1 MFYGWL
7 DSEAATT
14 GIRLENGQE
23 SESKLQQLMDVLEVL
38 EPGYAS
44 QRDKHSS
51 FVADVTG
58 SKEQKAK
65 ADSAERKVNAAAA
78 YLAAKKK
85 NSKM

>member
-1 MFYGWL
+1 MFYNWL

-14 GIRLENGQE
+14 GIRLENGDTGTVME
-23 SESKLQQLMDVLEVL
+23 RLVDAIETL
-38 EPGYAS
+38 EPGYAA

-58 SKEQKAK
+58 KKEGKAR
-65 ADSAERKVNAAAA
+65 ADAAERKVNAAAA

-85 NSKM
+85 KQSK